1 MKKRPNNFD
10 KPCKTEG
17 ATLLSEMLKANTT
30 LTRLDIGGQDRR
42 RHKKTSNNGSPF
54 FTLVLPT
61 ANFIEERGA
70 EALSEA
76 LKSNTTLRELEMGR
90 EYERAL

>member
-1 MKKRPNNFD
+1 M
-10 KPCKTEG
+10 
-17 ATLLSEMLKANTT
+17 SEMLKANTT
-30 LTRLDIGGQDRR
+30 LTRLNIGGQDRR

-76 LKSNTTLRELEMGR
+76 LKLNTTLRELDMGR
-90 EYERAL
+90 EYERAFRLRPFTKTPF